1 MLTTVSAIALV
12 AVALVASWFD
22 LRERRV
28 PNWLTV
34 GGLVIA
40 LLLRAPGGL
49 GEVGLGLA
57 GAGIC
62 FALALS
68 FFLLGGL
75 GGGDV
80 KLLTTVGAFL
90 GPVQIWTAL
99 FVMAI
104 AGGLMALVVIVKNGA
119 VRQTMANLH
128 TILLSFGRKSFRGW
142 KGEGS
147 AVTLETP
154 GVLSVPYA
162 VAISAGALW
171 GWFL

>member
-1 MLTTVSAIALV
+1 MWLTALGL
-12 AVALVASWFD
+12 ALIGLALAASWFD

-34 GGLVIA
+34 SGLAVA
-40 LLLRAPGGL
+40 LFLRAPGGL

-57 GAGIC
+57 GAAIC
-62 FALALS
+62 FAVALP
-68 FFLLGGL
+68 FFLVGGL

-80 KLLTTVGAFL
+80 KLLTAVGAFL
-90 GPVQIWTAL
+90 GPVQIWMAL
-99 FVMAI
+99 FVMAM

-119 VRQTMANLH
+119 IRQTMANLH
-128 TILLSFGRKSFRGW
+128 TIFLSFGRKSFRGW

-154 GVLSVPYA
+154 GALTVPYA